1 MSGIGRPVFDSGLFS
16 FKGRRNRRSYF
27 VAQGT
32 VLLVLILVA
41 GLFFESMDSISAD
54 SFAMLITLAF
64 LLGVWINLS
73 TSSQRL
79 RDIGLSPWWVI
90 GFFVALMI
98 PFINLIAS
106 LWIIFWPGTD
116 GPNKYGPNPLGT
128 AGVSGWSESVA
139 AGVSSFN
146 RQQSESGFSSEAGQS
161 GESDGPFGG
170 ADAKPENEPGKKRTA
185 QAGEPDKEFFL
196 QAFEELKSGNVDQAL
211 WIKCMTLENN
221 DRKLARIRYVK
232 ERAAELAGSTG

>member
-1 MSGIGRPVFDSGLFS
+1 M
-16 FKGRRNRRSYF
+16 
-27 VAQGT
+27 AQGT

-41 GLFFESMDSISAD
+41 ALFVEFMGSVSAD
-54 SFAMLITLAF
+54 SFTTYMGPVSF
-64 LLGVWINLS
+64 LVAWSNTS

-98 PFINLIAS
+98 PVVNLIAV
-106 LWIIFWPGTD
+106 LLMFLWPGTD
-116 GPNKYGPNPLGT
+116 GPNKYGSNPLSA

-146 RQQSESGFSSEAGQS
+146 QQQSESGFSSEAGQS

-170 ADAKPENEPGKKRTA
+170 ADAKPENEPGKKRAA

-211 WIKCMTLENN
+211 
-221 DRKLARIRYVK
+221 
-232 ERAAELAGSTG
+232 